1 MIISRRSVKHSIPL
15 ILVATVAAALICWF
29 TLRVGASAGSPSSEH
44 ASGYIKFD
52 GVDGEVFG
60 GDHEDWSNMAQ
71 FEQGIRVPAGGVRGS
86 VRRRADAV
94 LDDIQVVKVLDKS
107 SPKLAEAVLKGKVFP
122 KVEIHLTGPSSGSLC
137 TATFLAYE
145 LKNVL
150 ITRYHLGGSSIE
162 PVHFPGSTSTDSAQS
177 DQAPPLPDPGV
188 LTFYPLVD
196 APLETLSLNFEE
208 IKVTYTECD
217 SLGRSRGN
225 VEYSW
230 RVE

>member
-1 MIISRRSVKHSIPL
+1 
-15 ILVATVAAALICWF
+15 
-29 TLRVGASAGSPSSEH
+29 
-44 ASGYIKFD
+44 
-52 GVDGEVFG
+52 
-60 GDHEDWSNMAQ
+60 MAQ
-71 FEQGIRVPAGGVRGS
+71 FEQGIRVPAGAVRGS

-107 SPKLAEAVLKGKVFP
+107 SPKLAEAVKGKVFS
-122 KVEIHLTGPSSGSLC
+122 KVEIHLTGPSFGSYC
-137 TATFLAYE
+137 TGTFLAYE

-150 ITRYHLGGSSIE
+150 ITSYHLGGSSIA
-162 PVHFPGSTSTDSAQS
+162 PLHLPGYTSTDSAQS
-177 DQAPPLPDPGV
+177 DQAPPPPDPGV

-217 SLGRSRGN
+217 SLGRSRSN